1 MGDNYWTD
9 LVEGKIDN
17 STEGVK
23 PYFEKRAKELGESTN
38 GVVTAAFE
46 KAFRLDAENNPILE
60 GVSYVT
66 QELLMG
72 TASVTMPPKR
82 KDANN
87 LYDGGLYAFE
97 IRSASYRFRVFKVK
111 LEAVYPIS
119 FELDEGVY
127 SELDDGEKP
136 ISAIYGN
143 DDANKVYAE
152 SDEEDDSLFRA
163 ILRTKKVRYLV
174 VRLIEM
180 TSEREER

>member
-1 MGDNYWTD
+1 M
-9 LVEGKIDN
+9 
-17 STEGVK
+17 
-23 PYFEKRAKELGESTN
+23 
-38 GVVTAAFE
+38 
-46 KAFRLDAENNPILE
+46 
-60 GVSYVT
+60 
-66 QELLMG
+66 
-72 TASVTMPPKR
+72 
-82 KDANN
+82 
-87 LYDGGLYAFE
+87 
-97 IRSASYRFRVFKVK
+97 FKVK

-136 ISAIYGN
+136 ISAIYGK

-152 SDEEDDSLFRA
+152 SDEEVDSLFRA